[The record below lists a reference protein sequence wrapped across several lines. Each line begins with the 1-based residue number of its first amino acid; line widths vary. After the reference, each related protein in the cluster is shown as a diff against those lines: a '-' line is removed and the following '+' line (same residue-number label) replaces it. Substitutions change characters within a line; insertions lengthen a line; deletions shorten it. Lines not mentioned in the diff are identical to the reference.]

1 MYNLNGIVFEN
12 KKDYETVKFLI
23 DNLETS
29 QKTNLT
35 IKLYELVNNL
45 KVFKITDKELILNT
59 LKQSKKELWNIF

>member
-35 IKLYELVNNL
+35 IKLYELVNTL